1 MWSHLACYLI
11 HTKINS
17 YRDRQEKILFLG
29 ICFCYIGLM
38 WKTLKDILPDCSFS
52 MQFAM
57 IIFFR
62 KRNHIRLRISLLEL
76 NLNFFYYHDLASDI
90 QYPISRNH
98 LNLPVSRP
106 RGVWFRT
113 SLYAWKFS
121 QRYQPLRP
129 DDIFVGYWWL
139 QPIVICRSEGIIGFF
154 TCNISHYIT
163 FIFQHQFLLKS
174 FRPSLT
180 MISLKINNVTFP
192 IVLRAL

>member
-1 MWSHLACYLI
+1 MFLLHRLNVKNVERHFAWLFLQYAICNDYFLP
-11 HTKINS
+11 
-17 YRDRQEKILFLG
+17 QEKPHSPSYFFVRIKPEFFLLSRP
-29 ICFCYIGLM
+29 C
-38 WKTLKDILPDCSFS
+38 
-52 MQFAM
+52 
-57 IIFFR
+57 
-62 KRNHIRLRISLLEL
+62 IR
-76 NLNFFYYHDLASDI
+76 
-90 QYPISRNH
+90 YPISRNH

-129 DDIFVGYWWL
+129 DDIFVGYWRL
-139 QPIVICRSEGIIGFF
+139 QPIIICRSEGIIGFF